1 MVKDGLIKMA
11 RPFTAEDF
19 YDDTVLKRVLEKH
32 PQLFADL
39 PPLPKSLAECKGKLG

>member
-32 PQLFADL
+32 PSSSPTCRRCRRRSPTA
-39 PPLPKSLAECKGKLG
+39 KASR